1 MRSKSF
7 PMPTWSTLP
16 SWVIMGAFSLAA
28 CSPSVDTSSDDPANT
43 GGSNGEGNGETL
55 PDAETGGAVAN
66 GGSGGGGAGGDDGE
80 GGAPVADMSVG
91 LLPDAQIIVYDAAVP
106 PTPDAAIAPAPDAA
120 IAPTPDAASPPTPD
134 AFIAPTPDAAIPPT
148 PDAFIAPTPDAAIA
162 PTPDAFIPPTPDAYI
177 PPPDAFIPLPDAF
190 VPPPP
195 AVNLCGLGEVTLG
208 EIGTFCG
215 KVNVHRASGA
225 EWAPDDDCSSGCDIQ
240 PELYCR
246 MEFPGTQR
254 VLQMDVTPED
264 KPFNTGGC
272 GEVFPSPGQAQYAC
286 CAPAPVCPPGQHL
299 VGQFA
304 THCGMVNVHASVAG
318 EWAMDNDCSS
328 GCNEGGVPYCQRF
341 WPDTASVVNLPVS
354 EGNKPFT
361 GAGCAQ
367 QFAVPGQDQ
376 FGCCAPDAG

>member
-120 IAPTPDAASPPTPD
+120 IAPTPDAAIPPTPD

-148 PDAFIAPTPDAAIA
+148 PDAFIPPTPDAAIP
-162 PTPDAFIPPTPDAYI
+162 PTPDAFI

-254 VLQMDVTPED
+254 VLQMDVSPED

-304 THCGMVNVHASVAG
+304 THCGRVNVHASVAG
-318 EWAMDNDCSS
+318 EWAVDNDCSS